1 MPRRKLEEMKRYET
15 KIALFLLAIYLPMWL
30 LSSFHVH
37 TYPSNDTEAAEE
49 QHPSI
54 MDEDGCL
61 LCQFQQLAYEESP
74 QVVVTINLPEAKVES
89 IPMVQD
95 VVSAFEQTFSSR
107 APPVLL

>member
-1 MPRRKLEEMKRYET
+1 MKRYKS

-37 TYPSNDTEAAEE
+37 AYPSDNAEATAE
-49 QHPSI
+49 HHSSI

-74 QVVVTINLPEAKVES
+74 QVVVTANLPETWVDP

-95 VVSAFEQTFSSR
+95 VASTFEQTFSSR

>member
-1 MPRRKLEEMKRYET
+1 MKRQKN

-37 TYPSNDTEAAEE
+37 AYPSRDADAVDE
-49 QHPSI
+49 QHSSI

-61 LCQFQQLAYEESP
+61 LCQFHQLAYEATP
-74 QVVVTINLPEAKVES
+74 QVVVTVDLPETMMES

-95 VVSAFEQTFSSR
+95 AVSVFEQPFSSR
-107 APPVLL
+107 APPVML

>member
-1 MPRRKLEEMKRYET
+1 
-15 KIALFLLAIYLPMWL
+15 MWL

-37 TYPSNDTEAAEE
+37 AYPSDNAEAAEE
-49 QHPSI
+49 QHSSF

-74 QVVVTINLPEAKVES
+74 QVVASVILTETKVES
-89 IPMVQD
+89 NPMVQD
-95 VVSAFEQTFSSR
+95 VVSAFGQTFSSR

>member
-1 MPRRKLEEMKRYET
+1 MPRRKLKEMKRYKT

-37 TYPSNDTEAAEE
+37 AYSLRDNVVEE
-49 QHPSI
+49 QQSSEV
-54 MDEDGCL
+54 DEDGCL

-74 QVVVTINLPEAKVES
+74 QVVVTFSLPDTMVEF

-95 VVSAFEQTFSSR
+95 VVSAFEQILSSR
-107 APPVLL
+107 APPILL

>member
-1 MPRRKLEEMKRYET
+1 MPCRKLEKMKRYKS
-15 KIALFLLAIYLPMWL
+15 KIALFLLAIYLPLWL

-37 TYPSNDTEAAEE
+37 AYPWDNAEATEE
-49 QHPSI
+49 QHSSI

-74 QVVVTINLPEAKVES
+74 QVVVTANLPETKVES
-89 IPMVQD
+89 NPMVQD
-95 VVSAFEQTFSSR
+95 VVSAFGQTFSSR

>member
-1 MPRRKLEEMKRYET
+1 MPHRKFEKMKRYKS

-37 TYPSNDTEAAEE
+37 AYPSDNAEAAEE
-49 QHPSI
+49 QHSSF

-74 QVVVTINLPEAKVES
+74 QVVVLVILPETKVES
-89 IPMVQD
+89 NPMVQD
-95 VVSAFEQTFSSR
+95 ALSAFEQTFSSR

>member
-1 MPRRKLEEMKRYET
+1 MKRYKN
-15 KIALFLLAIYLPMWL
+15 KIALFLLAVYLPMWL

-37 TYPSNDTEAAEE
+37 VHAHAYPLKAADAIEE
-49 QHPSI
+49 QHSSI

-61 LCQFQQLAYEESP
+61 LCQFHQLAYEESP
-74 QVVVTINLPEAKVES
+74 QVVVTANLPETMVEP

-95 VVSAFEQTFSSR
+95 VASAFEQPFSSR

>member
-1 MPRRKLEEMKRYET
+1 
-15 KIALFLLAIYLPMWL
+15 MWL

-37 TYPSNDTEAAEE
+37 AYPSDHAEATEE
-49 QHPSI
+49 QHSSI

-74 QVVVTINLPEAKVES
+74 QVVVTANLPETKVES
-89 IPMVQD
+89 NPMVQD
-95 VVSAFEQTFSSR
+95 VVSAFGQTFSSR

>member
-1 MPRRKLEEMKRYET
+1 MIEGMKRYRT

-37 TYPSNDTEAAEE
+37 AYPSNNAEAAEE
-49 QHPSI
+49 QHSSI
-54 MDEDGCL
+54 LDEDGCL

-74 QVVVTINLPEAKVES
+74 QVTVTVKLPETKVEPN
-89 IPMVQD
+89 PMVQD

-107 APPVLL
+107 APPILL